1 MNQTICDIEEDWD
14 DYAYDHN
21 YDLYDSLD
29 YEDDPRNLTDRP
41 SRFVKRHILPG
52 LHPLIEEI
60 RAKNG
65 KDIVVFKQ
73 VPSSIKSDII
83 PNMQSLPLKAKEL
96 IMAGNKRIDYTS
108 QCLIYN
114 TKTGR
119 ADSWVPSISDVF
131 AHDWELVAD

>member
-65 KDIVVFKQ
+65 RAKMGEQLRCPMCGRWFVKKSYQQIFCTK
-73 VPSSIKSDII
+73 SCKIKYH
-83 PNMQSLPLKAKEL
+83 
-96 IMAGNKRIDYTS
+96 NKRQVWY
-108 QCLIYN
+108 
-114 TKTGR
+114 
-119 ADSWVPSISDVF
+119 
-131 AHDWELVAD
+131 